1 VSNSAGVLR
10 GKVSELTICDEHVLH
25 SERHVAEFL
34 SEFLASDAY
43 TDNTAQPIVHQ
54 LQQIRDHINDKQVQV
69 HSLAKPQADTP

>member
-34 SEFLASDAY
+34 SEFLASDVY

-54 LQQIRDHINDKQVQV
+54 LQQIRDHINDKQVNSQV
-69 HSLAKPQADTP
+69 QQEAINKP